1 MIVEIITK
9 GAELMPTLIPQEWDE
24 RTVIQLE
31 DEAITLT
38 FKDGRVSLAQG
49 DNPGAASIIRLTKKR
64 LCDAIDGSTD
74 FMTVWRELAE
84 PSPTDRTTILKGS
97 GAKLTALLDL
107 LSRCYKSSAEFKKL
121 LDDYKARLK
130 A

>member
-31 DEAITLT
+31 DGTITLT
-38 FKDGRVSLAQG
+38 FKDGRVSITQG
-49 DNPGAASIIRLTKKR
+49 DNPDAASIIRLAKKR

-74 FMTVWRELAE
+74 FMTIWRELAE

-107 LSRCYKSSAEFKKL
+107 LSRCYKSNGEFKKTS
-121 LDDYKARLK
+121 
-130 A
+130 